1 MKDAGVEMRKKEIT
15 GEGNQESSCTVISVY
30 IESKPISTGR
40 NLRNLC
46 FEITLFGVGTNL

>member
-1 MKDAGVEMRKKEIT
+1 LKDAGVEMRKKEIT